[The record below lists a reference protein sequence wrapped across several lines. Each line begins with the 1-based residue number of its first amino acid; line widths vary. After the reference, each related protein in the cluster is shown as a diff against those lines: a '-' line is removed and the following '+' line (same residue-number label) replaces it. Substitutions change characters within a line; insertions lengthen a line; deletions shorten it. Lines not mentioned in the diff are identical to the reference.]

1 MCGIAGIVQFQGH
14 RDKASLVNLLTGM
27 SEKIQHRGPDDQGIW
42 IANDASVGFAHRR
55 LSIVDLSPAGHQPM
69 HSQDQRYVLTFNGEI
84 YNYLELRQE
93 LQAQGVHFSS
103 HSDSEVL
110 IESYRVW
117 GEACLTRFDG
127 MFAFAIYDQETRSLF
142 AARDPFGEKPFYY
155 SRYNGDFSF
164 ASELSAL
171 ACLPDFKAS
180 MDLASVAKFLCLQYI
195 AGSDS
200 LYQGIHKL
208 KPGHFLTLDHRGA
221 LREQRYFEF
230 QPEPSEAYDEA
241 DLLDE
246 LEAILVRSIQRRFR
260 ADVPVGAFLSGG
272 LDSSL
277 VVALATKKLGMDI
290 QTFTIGFE
298 GWSDSEHLTARETAA
313 YLGTRHT
320 EKILDPSC
328 YALFDELV
336 SKVDEP
342 NGDTSLLPTYLLSQM
357 AREHVKVV
365 LSGDGADELFGGYG
379 RYFLTL
385 AEAAG
390 HSSRQMGDYQ
400 VGQAYYSHK
409 ILTFTEVDL
418 ISLLVKLPQEA
429 CTALNQ
435 LREALDDSKLHLIN
449 RLRKTDIENY
459 LPGAVLAKVDRMS
472 MQNALEVRSPFLS
485 LELARFAEK
494 LPPHLLADGQGGKYL
509 LKKLASRYL
518 PGSLIDKP
526 KRGFGLPQSLWG
538 EQVLL
543 EKAEQRLLKQSGFR
557 YWWLKQEGIKPW
569 IEHGK
574 QHRAS
579 EIYKLWSIYHLD
591 RFIELNHVAPVN
603 TTNPVHLWM
612 LGEKLMEK
620 QSPTLVLSVFPVEFH
635 NANEIPNVHNISF
648 WKQSDNGWY
657 YEKSRDWL
665 NQLKSVFNLAE
676 RDTGQIFQRLV
687 MVGVDSTEIY
697 RNNDFLEKKNLQQV
711 LIFEDSMWQSHRL
724 KKRKGWRQELDKVY
738 PAVFSITEQRF
749 TGLQYKSMWQDLLF
763 FLHCTFIPFGNPPH
777 EDPFL
782 KQEPR
787 RLLDRKSPLRAYAL
801 VREAAYALKH
811 LIKEQRHFR
820 CLERQISAGFRR
832 ETAHEDKFIF
842 VLPSLYSG
850 GAERQACN
858 LMVALTQ
865 QGKQV
870 HLLSLSPL
878 VGSSAHYLPLL
889 ERSGVGIIDMSE
901 HYHGSS
907 FEEIKATLPEE
918 NLRAL
923 AYDNPLVQRQ
933 IWPVFYRIFSEN
945 PANLVCFLDTPH
957 LIGGVAACLAGEP
970 SVVTSFRNIN
980 PTSFDFYER
989 WYDPYYAALV
999 QAPNLVMTGNS
1010 LGGNQS
1016 YADWLKLP
1024 ETKIRLLRNGVD
1036 FTHYHTVSA
1045 EAITEARDR
1054 LDLEPNSLVI
1064 GGVFRLSEEK
1074 RPTLFIE
1081 IIRHLLKLNPN
1092 VRAFIAGEGPLKT
1105 QLERQIEVNH
1115 LHHKIQL
1122 LGPVRDVS
1130 PFISLSTLM
1139 LQTSRTE
1146 GTANSLLEAQYLKVP
1161 VVATPGGG
1169 VEESFD
1175 EGRSGWLL
1183 VDDDPQEMA
1192 QQLASI
1198 LQSPEELKQRGQYG
1212 HEFVLKH
1219 FNLEQSVNSLL
1230 EFCHLAR
1237 TEFK

>member
-1 MCGIAGIVQFQGH
+1 MCGIAGIVKVHGGG
-14 RDKASLVNLLTGM
+14 DSASLVNLLTRM

-42 IANDASVGFAHRR
+42 IANDASVGLAHRR

-93 LQAQGVHFSS
+93 LQEQGVQFSS
-103 HSDSEVL
+103 RSDSEVL
-110 IESYRVW
+110 IESYRAW
-117 GEACLTRFDG
+117 GEDCLTRFDG

-180 MDLASVAKFLCLQYI
+180 TDLATVTKFLCLQYVG
-195 AGSDS
+195 GSDS
-200 LYQGIHKL
+200 LYHGTHKL
-208 KPGHFLTLDHRGA
+208 KPGHFLTLDHRGI

-230 QPEPSEAYDEA
+230 QPEPSEVFDEE

-246 LEAILVRSIQRRFR
+246 LEAILLKSIQRRFR

-277 VVALATKKLGMDI
+277 VVALATKKLGLDI

-320 EKILDPSC
+320 EKILAPNC

-379 RYFLTL
+379 RYFSTL

-390 HSSRQMGDYQ
+390 NNSKQAGEYQ
-400 VGQAYYSHK
+400 VGHAYYSHK

-429 CTALNQ
+429 STALNR
-435 LREALDDSKLHLIN
+435 LREALNDSKLHLIN

-485 LELARFAEK
+485 VELAHFAEK

-509 LKKLASRYL
+509 LKKLAARYL
-518 PGSLIDKP
+518 PASLIDKP

-569 IEHGK
+569 MEHGK
-574 QHRAS
+574 QHQAS

-591 RFIELNHVAPVN
+591 LFIELNHVSPADR
-603 TTNPVHLWM
+603 TNPVHLWM
-612 LGEKLMEK
+612 LGEKLLER

-635 NANEIPNVHNISF
+635 NANEMQNVHCISI
-648 WKQSDNGWY
+648 WEQRDNGWH
-657 YEKSRDWL
+657 YEQSRDWM
-665 NQLKSVFNLAE
+665 NQLSSAFRLAE
-676 RDTGQIFQRLV
+676 KNAGQVFQRLV

-697 RNNDFLEKKNLQQV
+697 RNNEFLEKNNLQQV

-738 PAVFSITEQRF
+738 PAVFSIPEQRF
-749 TGLQYKSMWQDLLF
+749 TSLQCKTMWQDLLF
-763 FLHCTFIPFGNPPH
+763 FLHCTFSPFGNNPH
-777 EDPFL
+777 DDPFL

-787 RLLDRKSPLRAYAL
+787 RLLDSKSPLRAYAL
-801 VREAAYALKH
+801 AREVLYALKH
-811 LIKEQRHFR
+811 VIKEHRHFK
-820 CLERQISAGFRR
+820 CLERQIRGGFRR
-832 ETAHEDKFIF
+832 KAAQEDKFIF

-858 LMVALTQ
+858 LMVALAQ
-865 QGKQV
+865 QGKKV

-901 HYHGSS
+901 HYQGAP
-907 FEEIKATLPEE
+907 FDEIKATLPEE
-918 NLRAL
+918 SLRVL
-923 AYDNPLVQRQ
+923 AYDHPLMQRQ
-933 IWPVFYRIFSEN
+933 IWPVFYRIFSEI
-945 PANLVCFLDTPH
+945 PANVVCFLDTPNI
-957 LIGGVAACLAGEP
+957 IGGVSACLAGVP
-970 SVVTSFRNIN
+970 GVVTSFRNIN

-1016 YADWLKLP
+1016 YANWLKLP

-1036 FTHYHTVSA
+1036 FTHYQTVSA
-1045 EAITEARDR
+1045 EAIAKARER

-1081 IIRHLLKLNPN
+1081 IIRQLLKLNPN
-1092 VRAFIAGEGPLKT
+1092 VKAFIAGEGPLKT
-1105 QLERQIEVNH
+1105 QLERQIEVNQLQH
-1115 LHHKIQL
+1115 RIQL
-1122 LGPVRDVS
+1122 LGPVKEVS

-1175 EGRSGWLL
+1175 KGKSGWLL
-1183 VDDDPQEMA
+1183 NDDDPEEMA

-1198 LQSPEELKQRGQYG
+1198 LQSPEELQQRGQYG
-1212 HEFVLKH
+1212 HEFVLRH
-1219 FNLEQSVNSLL
+1219 FTLDQSVNSLL

-1237 TEFK
+1237 NEFK